1 MGLVSVEDRG
11 PVRHLV
17 LNRPEKR
24 NAFNLELVRALAEAL
39 RGAAEDGDVRVVVLR
54 GEGPVF
60 SAGVDLGQIT
70 DFAGGVEMLR
80 PFRGEWIGACAIAEQ
95 MPKPVVASIHGA
107 CFGGALE
114 TVLACDLR
122 VVTADAKLGLPETR
136 LGLIPDVG
144 GCSRLPAVVGVGRA
158 KELILTGRTIT
169 GTEAERIGLA
179 NRAVADDE
187 LEATTDELV
196 GELLEAQAVPV
207 GLAKGVIDA
216 AAKPALA
223 TTLEYEVAAQQA
235 CVTSDEFRELAQ
247 AAAATA
253 TT

>member
-11 PVRHLV
+11 PVRQVV

-24 NAFNLELVRALAEAL
+24 NAFNLELVRALGDAL
-39 RGAAEDGDVRVVVLR
+39 RAAAADGEVRVVVLR

-60 SAGVDLGQIT
+60 SAGVDLGQLA

-80 PFRGEWIGACAIAEQ
+80 PFRSEWIDTCAVAEQ
-95 MPKPVVASIHGA
+95 MPKPVVAQIHGV
-107 CFGGALE
+107 CLGGALE

-122 VVTADAKLGLPETR
+122 VATLDCKLGLPETR

-158 KELILTGRTIT
+158 KELILTGRTIS
-169 GTEAERIGLA
+169 GAEAERIGLA
-179 NRAVADDE
+179 NRAVSDQE
-187 LEATTDELV
+187 LEAATEELV

-216 AAKPALA
+216 AAKPALS
-223 TTLEYEVAAQQA
+223 TTLEYEVTAQQA
-235 CVTSDEFRELAQ
+235 CVTSDEFRALAQ
-247 AAAATA
+247 AAVSST
-253 TT
+253 